1 LCSRSRWLLYYSH
14 RIADDA
20 HWGKNLSGLKFNE
33 DGGLYMEALRD
44 LKFVAGN
51 AALQFLR
58 GPMFSGMI
66 KSDSIHRGQYDLSQ
80 LDEQQKRD
88 RLFFGGGIPS
98 VQAINGRPKPED
110 TVSRGGMHGPLDAMV
125 GSLGV
130 AYRAELSKLTK
141 QELPRLAA
149 PELKRKLDDMGLEP
163 FDHSA
168 AKRALQGERSA
179 ELVRPKAPNGG
190 WTDAT
195 RPWWMPPAEPV
206 VDAPPEPAEPVVGAR
221 AEGPE

>member
-1 LCSRSRWLLYYSH
+1 MLYYSH

-20 HWGKNLSGLKFNE
+20 HWGKNLSGLKFTE

-66 KSDSIHRGQYDLSQ
+66 KSNSIHRGQYDLSQ

-88 RLFFGGGIPS
+88 RLFLGSGIPS
-98 VQAINGRPKPED
+98 VQALNGRPKPED
-110 TVSRGGMHGPLDAMV
+110 TVSRGGMHGPLDAMI

-130 AYRAELSKLTK
+130 LYRAELSKLTK
-141 QELPRLAA
+141 QELPRLTAA
-149 PELKRKLDDMGLEP
+149 DLKRKLDDIGIKA

-168 AKRALQGERSA
+168 AKRALHGEHSA
-179 ELVRPKAPNGG
+179 EPTRPKAPRGG
-190 WTDAT
+190 WTDET
-195 RPWWMPPAEPV
+195 RPWWMPPPESA
-206 VDAPPEPAEPVVGAR
+206 EPAEPAVAEV